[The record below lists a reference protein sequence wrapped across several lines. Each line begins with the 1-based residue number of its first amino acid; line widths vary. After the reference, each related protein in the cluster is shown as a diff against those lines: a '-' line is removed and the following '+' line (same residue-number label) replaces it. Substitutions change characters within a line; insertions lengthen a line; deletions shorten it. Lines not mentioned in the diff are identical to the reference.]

1 VPALHVPTI
10 RPPFPAGHHLQ
21 ADRSA
26 VERAVA
32 LWAAARRAAD
42 LGRRHTAARLWARRW
57 AGRTTGPWSQAAVL
71 TGPEAI
77 IPVDRFVAYL
87 EEGERA
93 FPDDTPA
100 DLLSRIRNTY
110 YSGFLVSQLL
120 PTPAPTGAGPCT
132 ATRGWAR
139 PPTAT

>member
-1 VPALHVPTI
+1 MEQQAELALADLPVAPASLRAVAALHVPTI
-10 RPPFPAGHHLQ
+10 RPPFPAVHHLQ

-26 VERAVA
+26 VGRAVA

-42 LGRRHTAARLWARRW
+42 LGRPHMAARRWARRW
-57 AGRTTGPWSQAAVL
+57 TRRTTGPWSQAAVL

-87 EEGERA
+87 EEAERA
-93 FPDDTPA
+93 FPDETPA

-120 PTPAPTGAGPCT
+120 
-132 ATRGWAR
+132 
-139 PPTAT
+139 